1 MAPALIWI
9 ILTGRK
15 GGAGDK
21 PNYGRLICAYRK
33 GGYPQSCQKVR
44 NQFPFQPTGIANTG
58 MCEWLTVSSVIL
70 PKRI

>member
-15 GGAGDK
+15 GGREINRTMG
-21 PNYGRLICAYRK
+21 PVCAYRK
-33 GGYPQSCQKVR
+33 GGYPQSYQKVR

-58 MCEWLTVSSVIL
+58 MCEWLTVSSVML